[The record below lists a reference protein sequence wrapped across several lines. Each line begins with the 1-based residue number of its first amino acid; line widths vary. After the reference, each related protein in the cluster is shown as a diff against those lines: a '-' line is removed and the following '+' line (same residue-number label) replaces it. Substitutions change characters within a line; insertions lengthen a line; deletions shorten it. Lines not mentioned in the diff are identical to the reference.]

1 MFRILTKIPY
11 LALLIYGIFLLCFI
25 AFLIPF
31 GTESDEEILIFLLS
45 ESPWKI
51 RDVLNFHLLFSSF
64 LFFIFESFEISVFY
78 AFRSLNLIFLISK
91 NLYAIDTKA
100 EQAIVMD
107 FDTNEILF
115 EKNSNSK
122 TPPASMTKIMTVYA
136 AFDRL
141 KNTDLSIN
149 NECTV
154 SAKAYK
160 MGGSRTFL
168 EIDDKV
174 SIDDLLK
181 GIIIQSGND
190 ASVALAECLAGTEED
205 FAKLMNVYAKRLGM
219 NNTNFINSSG
229 WPEDDHYSTVYDLA
243 ILSNAV
249 IREFPDLYLYFAD
262 EEFTYNDIKQPNRN
276 KLLSSVQ
283 GADGLKTGF
292 TKASGWGIAATA
304 KREDRRITVV
314 INGTNSSRSR
324 MNESANLINWAF
336 SQTSQKELVREG
348 QVITQVDVWLGNKP
362 RVNLISSRKIVS
374 TLSFDQLQL
383 IKSSI
388 QYKKP
393 LDAPILKGNSYG
405 KLLISIEGKPN
416 IEIDLV
422 AEENVGTINPILK
435 IFAALKYLI
444 FGSTLDE

>member
-1 MFRILTKIPY
+1 MRTQTITFIL
-11 LALLIYGIFLLCFI
+11 
-25 AFLIPF
+25 
-31 GTESDEEILIFLLS
+31 
-45 ESPWKI
+45 
-51 RDVLNFHLLFSSF
+51 
-64 LFFIFESFEISVFY
+64 
-78 AFRSLNLIFLISK
+78 LIFLISK
-91 NLYAIDTKA
+91 NVFAIDTKA

-336 SQTSQKELVREG
+336 SQTSQKELVSAG

-362 RVNLISSRKIVS
+362 RVNLISSRKVVS

-435 IFAALKYLI
+435 IFAALRYLI

>member
-1 MFRILTKIPY
+1 MRTQTITFIL
-11 LALLIYGIFLLCFI
+11 
-25 AFLIPF
+25 
-31 GTESDEEILIFLLS
+31 
-45 ESPWKI
+45 
-51 RDVLNFHLLFSSF
+51 
-64 LFFIFESFEISVFY
+64 
-78 AFRSLNLIFLISK
+78 LIFLISK
-91 NLYAIDTKA
+91 NVFAIDSKA

>member
-1 MFRILTKIPY
+1 MKIK
-11 LALLIYGIFLLCFI
+11 F
-25 AFLIPF
+25 IPF
-31 GTESDEEILIFLLS
+31 IL
-45 ESPWKI
+45 
-51 RDVLNFHLLFSSF
+51 
-64 LFFIFESFEISVFY
+64 
-78 AFRSLNLIFLISK
+78 LIFLISTK
-91 NLYAIDTKA
+91 SFSIDTKA
-100 EQAIVMD
+100 EQAVVID
-107 FDTNEILF
+107 FNTNEILY
-115 EKNSNSK
+115 EKNYNLK
-122 TPPASMTKIMTVYA
+122 TPPASMTKILTVYA

-219 NNTNFINSSG
+219 NNSNFVNSSG
-229 WPEDDHYSTVYDLA
+229 WPEDDHYSTVLDLA
-243 ILSNAV
+243 ILSNAI
-249 IREFPDLYLYFAD
+249 IRDFPNLYLYFSD
-262 EEFTYNDIKQPNRN
+262 EEFTYNEIKQPNRN
-276 KLLSSVQ
+276 KLLQSVQ

-304 KREDRRITVV
+304 RRDDRRITVV

-324 MNESANLINWAF
+324 MNESSNLINWAF
-336 SQTSQKELVREG
+336 SQTSQKKLVDEG
-348 QVITQVDVWLGNKP
+348 QLIVEADVWLGNKP
-362 RVNLISSRKIVS
+362 RVNLISSRKVIS

-388 QYKKP
+388 QYAKP
-393 LDAPILKGNSYG
+393 IEAPIIKGNTYG
-405 KLLISIEGKPN
+405 KLLIEIDGKPN
-416 IEIDLV
+416 IEVDLI
-422 AEENVGTINPILK
+422 AEYDVGSINPILK
-435 IFAALKYLI
+435 IFAAIKYLI
-444 FGSTLDE
+444 FGTSLDE

>member
-1 MFRILTKIPY
+1 MRTQTITFIL
-11 LALLIYGIFLLCFI
+11 
-25 AFLIPF
+25 
-31 GTESDEEILIFLLS
+31 
-45 ESPWKI
+45 
-51 RDVLNFHLLFSSF
+51 
-64 LFFIFESFEISVFY
+64 
-78 AFRSLNLIFLISK
+78 LIFLITK
-91 NLYAIDTKA
+91 HVFAIDTKA

-174 SIDDLLK
+174 SIDVLLK

-362 RVNLISSRKIVS
+362 RVNLISSRKVVS

-416 IEIDLV
+416 IEIDLL

>member
-1 MFRILTKIPY
+1 MRTKTITFIL
-11 LALLIYGIFLLCFI
+11 
-25 AFLIPF
+25 
-31 GTESDEEILIFLLS
+31 
-45 ESPWKI
+45 
-51 RDVLNFHLLFSSF
+51 
-64 LFFIFESFEISVFY
+64 
-78 AFRSLNLIFLISK
+78 LIFLISK
-91 NLYAIDTKA
+91 NVFAIDTKA

-336 SQTSQKELVREG
+336 SQTSQKELVSEG

-422 AEENVGTINPILK
+422 AEEDVGSINPILK

>member
-1 MFRILTKIPY
+1 MKIQFFTH
-11 LALLIYGIFLLCFI
+11 LLLIL
-25 AFLIPF
+25 
-31 GTESDEEILIFLLS
+31 
-45 ESPWKI
+45 
-51 RDVLNFHLLFSSF
+51 
-64 LFFIFESFEISVFY
+64 
-78 AFRSLNLIFLISK
+78 LISTK
-91 NLYAIDTKA
+91 LIAIDTKA
-100 EQAIVMD
+100 EQAVVID

-115 EKNSNSK
+115 EKNSNLI

-141 KNTDLSIN
+141 KNTELSIN

-160 MGGSRTFL
+160 MSGSRTFL

-219 NNTNFINSSG
+219 DNTNFVNSSG
-229 WPEDDHYSTVYDLA
+229 WPEEDHYSTVYDLA

-249 IREFPDLYLYFAD
+249 IREFPDLYLYFVD
-262 EEFTYNDIKQPNRN
+262 EEFTYNGIKQPNRN
-276 KLLSSVQ
+276 KLLNSVQ

-304 KREDRRITVV
+304 KRLDRRITVV

-336 SQTSQKELVREG
+336 SQTSQKELVDEG
-348 QVITQVDVWLGNKP
+348 QVIAQVDVWLGNKP
-362 RVNLISSRKIVS
+362 RVNLVSSKKVIS

-405 KLLISIEGKPN
+405 KLLIEIQGKPN

-422 AEENVGTINPILK
+422 AEDDVGTVNPIFK
-435 IFAALKYLI
+435 AFAALKYLI

>member
-1 MFRILTKIPY
+1 MRTQTITFI
-11 LALLIYGIFLLCFI
+11 LLI
-25 AFLIPF
+25 
-31 GTESDEEILIFLLS
+31 
-45 ESPWKI
+45 
-51 RDVLNFHLLFSSF
+51 
-64 LFFIFESFEISVFY
+64 FF
-78 AFRSLNLIFLISK
+78 ISK
-91 NLYAIDTKA
+91 NVFAIDTKA

-362 RVNLISSRKIVS
+362 RVNLISSRKVVS